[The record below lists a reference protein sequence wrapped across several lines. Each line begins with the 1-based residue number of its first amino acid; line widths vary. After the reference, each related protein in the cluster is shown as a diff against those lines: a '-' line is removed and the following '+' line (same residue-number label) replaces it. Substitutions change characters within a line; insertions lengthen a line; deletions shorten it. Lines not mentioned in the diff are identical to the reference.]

1 VADEEAGRDPK
12 SSSRDPAL
20 LKAAKY
26 TAIGLEFPTTVA
38 AGLFLGYYLDQ
49 YFGTKPWLVLVV
61 GLAGVVAAFYRMVL
75 LLRHLSR
82 DSK

>member
-1 VADEEAGRDPK
+1 MPE
-12 SSSRDPAL
+12 SSRDTVL

-49 YFGTKPWLVLVV
+49 YFHTKPWLGFVMGLLGIVV
-61 GLAGVVAAFYRMVL
+61 AFYRIFV
-75 LLRHLSR
+75 LLRHFSR